1 MKPLRQGN
9 QKQRGAALI
18 TSLILVA
25 GIASLG
31 AGLVQI
37 SSVST
42 KRQNLGIDTVQ
53 ALYVAEAALSEAYFA
68 VAMGK
73 SGKIGEPDEPAKIGG
88 GYYWVEATDLPN
100 NIVALE
106 ATALYGRGKFSLSMT
121 LNRSVNQVAALGFCG
136 LDGVTIGEGA
146 DLRTTSTPELPA
158 SSLVDPPAVHV
169 RSNGDITVHSPITI
183 DPEFATNVI
192 GNINPGP
199 SGIADLD
206 PSTVVTGSTASSAR
220 GLTLPAFTIPR
231 VPLELLD
238 FVFAVGQTKLTLDS
252 DFSWDEVSVP
262 SGYTLTLKGPMRLR
276 AENITVATDAR
287 VIIDTTLGPVG
298 IYTTGSTIFQPGS
311 ILENIGDDPT
321 QCSMFALTPDTN
333 KRSIVSMGAKG
344 EFKGMIVA
352 PRTTVAIPGNLQL
365 TGSVVAE
372 DLLIGDHATVR
383 FDENLIDGG
392 YGIKMVPT
400 MVSWEV
406 MEVPDTPLTRGSAPV
421 DAKMAT
427 LGYSTVPTA
436 TAHRE
441 QNVQVKYLDALGNIQ
456 IYDGPAAGVP
466 WAAVKLLDELQWY
479 DGGALDPPV
488 RPSMV
493 VDTVEDLNG
502 LIDNIAKPLG

>member
-1 MKPLRQGN
+1 MKTLRQG
-9 QKQRGAALI
+9 KPEQRGAALI

-25 GIASLG
+25 GIASMG

-42 KRQNLGIDTVQ
+42 KRQNQGLDTIQ

-73 SGKIGEPDEPAKIGG
+73 SGKIAEPDEPAQIGG
-88 GYYWVEATDLPN
+88 GFYWVEATDLPN
-100 NIVALE
+100 NVVALE
-106 ATALYGRGKFSLSMT
+106 ATALYGRGKFSLSLT

-136 LDGVTIGEGA
+136 LDEVVIGEGA
-146 DLRTTSTPELPA
+146 DLRTTSTPMLPA
-158 SSLVDPPAVHV
+158 SSLVDPPQVNV

-183 DPEFATNVI
+183 DPTLATNVI
-192 GNINPGP
+192 GNVSPGP
-199 SGIADLD
+199 DGIADLD
-206 PSTVVTGSTASSAR
+206 PTTIVTGHTASSSR

-231 VPLELLD
+231 MPLELLD
-238 FVFAVGQTKLTLDS
+238 FIFSIGQTEIVLNEDLSWLT
-252 DFSWDEVSVP
+252 VHVP
-262 SGYTLTLKGPMRLR
+262 AGQTLVLKGPMRLR
-276 AENITVATDAR
+276 TEDIIVEPDAK
-287 VIIDTTLGPVG
+287 VVIDTTLGPVG

-344 EFKGMIVA
+344 EYKGMIVA
-352 PRTTVAIPGNLQL
+352 PRTNVSIPGNLHL

-372 DLLIGDHATVR
+372 NLYIGDHATVR
-383 FDENLIDGG
+383 FDEALVDGG
-392 YGIKMVPT
+392 YGIKMEPT

-406 MEVPDTPLTRGSAPV
+406 IEVPDTPLTRGNAPV
-421 DAKMAT
+421 DVKMAT
-427 LGYSTVPTA
+427 LGYTPVPTA

-441 QNVQVKYLDALGNIQ
+441 KNVQIKYLDNLGNVQ
-456 IYDGPAAGVP
+456 IYDGPSSGVP
-466 WAAVKLLDELQWY
+466 WAGVKLLENLRWY
-479 DGGALDPPV
+479 DGGTLDLPV

-502 LIDNIAKPLG
+502 LIDNVAKPLG